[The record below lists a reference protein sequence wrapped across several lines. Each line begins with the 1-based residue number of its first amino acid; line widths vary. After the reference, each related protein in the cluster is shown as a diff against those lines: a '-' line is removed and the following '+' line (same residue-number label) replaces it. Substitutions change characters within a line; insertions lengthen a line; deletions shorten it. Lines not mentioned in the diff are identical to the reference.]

1 MAKHSGSAA
10 GYAASA
16 TMPRFGIKSPH
27 ETVKIGFLAPLSGEV
42 ASWGEPGRD
51 GCMIWAEHTNA
62 MGGIKIGDRRYRV
75 EIVDYDSRYDPS
87 LALLGAKKLV
97 LEDEVKFILMLGGD
111 TYPAVQHFFNQHKM
125 LVSTNL
131 PSDLS
136 PDSAYL
142 IAPCEVHPIYNVT
155 GVDWL
160 KANRPHLKTAAI
172 CAQDDKLGLP
182 SVATYRAA
190 FEAAGIDLV
199 KEHLFPSNETN
210 FAGIVRDLLAAEP
223 DILCWDTCYEPFV
236 HALTEEAF
244 RQGFKGQLLSCT
256 CDNYVELVEKTS
268 PEFMEG
274 FIFQFP
280 DFDDTAL
287 NDAGVNFS
295 RPNQF
300 YEEFIARFPG
310 KWSAVSW
317 IYAAVLDLWKA
328 AVENAASFEPLAV
341 LAALKA
347 GGSGKHV
354 FGEARWWGRQLF
366 GIDHALVG
374 NWPVVEIR
382 NGKARIVEIRSILE
396 WWDRHGELLLK
407 HMRQLGQMWDQRE
420 EYRTP
425 KAANTTDS
433 RPNAKTRSFIRQAGH
448 AP

>member
-1 MAKHSGSAA
+1 
-10 GYAASA
+10 
-16 TMPRFGIKSPH
+16 MPRFGIKAPL

-51 GCMIWAEHTNA
+51 GCLIWAEHTNA
-62 MGGIKIGDRRYRV
+62 MGGIRIGDTRYRV

-87 LALLGAKKLV
+87 LALAGAKKLV

-111 TYPAVQHFFNQHKM
+111 TYPAVQPFFNQHKM

-136 PDSAYL
+136 PDTSYL

-160 KANRPHLKTAAI
+160 KVHRPHLKTAAI

-190 FEAAGIDLV
+190 FEAAGIQLV
-199 KEHLFPSNETN
+199 KEHLFPSDETD
-210 FAGIVRDLLAAEP
+210 FAGIVADLLTSDP

-236 HALTEEAF
+236 NALTEEAF
-244 RQGFKGQLLSCT
+244 RQGYKGQLLSCT

-280 DFDDTAL
+280 DFDDPAL
-287 NDAGVNFS
+287 NDARVNFT

-300 YEEFIARFPG
+300 YQEFQERFPG

-328 AVENAASFEPLAV
+328 AVESAGSFEPLAV

-354 FGEARWWGRQLF
+354 FGEARWRGRQLF

-374 NWPVVEIR
+374 NWPVVEIQ
-382 NGKARIVEIRSILE
+382 NGKAKIVEIRSILE
-396 WWDRHGELLLK
+396 WWDKNRDLLVK
-407 HMRQLGQMWDQRE
+407 HMRALGQMWDQRE
-420 EYRTP
+420 EFRAP
-425 KAANTTDS
+425 RSGEDEADRPGRPEDS
-433 RPNAKTRSFIRQAGH
+433 LMPEEGH